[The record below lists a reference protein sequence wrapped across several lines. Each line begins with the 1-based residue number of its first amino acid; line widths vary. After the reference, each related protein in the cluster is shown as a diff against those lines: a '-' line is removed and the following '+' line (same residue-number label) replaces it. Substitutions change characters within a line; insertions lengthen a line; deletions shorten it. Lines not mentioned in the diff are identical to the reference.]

1 MLLSEQDCL
10 RYCETPAATADL
22 AAGRVLEARHALHI
36 DGKRPHLLAF
46 LAETKPE
53 LASPEAYA
61 TLEKVATP
69 ATKPIY
75 GQLSNLLDKVFTAQG
90 RNFYFDF
97 SRPELAEDFDAYLKD
112 KRRTG
117 QAFYGNFRRSWP
129 RASRVG
135 FQGVF
140 LEDLPPEPTPQP
152 EPVTTFIPSSEIWDI
167 ELTGDRIEYLVL
179 RQQLEGSNVKFF
191 CFDDQQCHKVLLRQG
206 VYTYLTAEVTTHGLG
221 YVPACP
227 VTTRQ
232 LDPLRPVQRTSAIA
246 DSLEVATIYLRD
258 ANQHE
263 MMKAYQGYA
272 KMWSYGVDCDYVP
285 PLSREDEASGISVRA
300 CTSGYC
306 YNSQRG
312 EYRCPACNGAGKRI
326 PVGPDK
332 VYIVKPAPQGETS
345 VVDPGPAGYI
355 TPELDSAKY
364 IGEQLILNEA
374 KIEKAVLGKSGLLD
388 QQKQDTLGGKILDW
402 GPAYDRFADIAADA
416 EVCLTFLLET
426 KARYRYGEAFRDSAI
441 TLGRRWQVKSVN
453 DLEAE
458 YAAAKEAGLD
468 DALLY
473 SYLEEIIYTRYAGDP
488 MELERNLLKL
498 ELTPFPTQTVDEA
511 KLNAVVGRDDLLLKT
526 YINDFF
532 NRFERE
538 NGSILDFGSVLTH
551 SKKVENIQAT
561 FNLYLDEKRK
571 DPAFAGAGPSPAAS
585 GLPANGPERGSLATT
600 EPQGAGVAS

>member
-1 MLLSEQDCL
+1 MLLTEQDCL

-22 AAGRVLEARHALHI
+22 AVGRALEQRHALHI
-36 DGKRPHLLAF
+36 DGKKSHLLAF
-46 LAETKPE
+46 LADNKPE
-53 LASPEAYA
+53 LASPEAFA
-61 TLEKVATP
+61 TLEKVAYA

-75 GQLSNLLDKVFTAQG
+75 GQLSNLTDKVFTAQG

-112 KRRTG
+112 KRKTG
-117 QAFYGNFRRSWP
+117 QPFFGTFRRSWS

-140 LEDLPPEPTPQP
+140 LEDLPAEPTQQP
-152 EPVTTFIPSSEIWDI
+152 EPFTRYIPSNEIWDI
-167 ELTGDRIEYLVL
+167 RLTDDRIEYLIL
-179 RQQLEGSNVKFF
+179 WQQGEAETKFF
-191 CFDDQQCHKVLLRQG
+191 CFDDQRCHKVLLRQG
-206 VYTYLTAEVTTHGLG
+206 TYSYLLEEVSTHGLG

-232 LDPLRPVQRTSAIA
+232 PDPLRPVQRTSALA
-246 DSLEVATIYLRD
+246 DSLEVAHIYLRD

-263 MMKAYQGYA
+263 MMKAYHSYA
-272 KMWSYGVDCDYVP
+272 KMWSYGVDCDYQAP
-285 PLSREDEASGISVRA
+285 A
-300 CTSGYC
+300 GYLG
-306 YNSQRG
+306 S
-312 EYRCPACNGAGKRI
+312 EYPQLCNAGRLFGSDGTLHNCPRCNGQGKYI

-332 VYIVKPAPQGETS
+332 VYMVKAANTAAGDVS
-345 VVDPGPAGYI
+345 IVDPGPAGYI
-355 TPELDSAKY
+355 TPELDSAEY
-364 IGEQLILNEA
+364 IGAQLILNEA

-402 GPAYDRFADIAADA
+402 GPAYDRFADIAMDA
-416 EVCLTFLLET
+416 EACLTFLLET
-426 KARYRYGEAFRDSAI
+426 KARYRYGDAFRDSAV
-441 TLGRRWQVKSVN
+441 TLGRKWQVKSVN

-473 SYLEEIIYTRYAGDP
+473 SYLEEIIYTKYAGDP

-538 NGSILDFGSVLTH
+538 NGSILDFASLLSH
-551 SKKVENIQAT
+551 SEKVNRIQAT
-561 FNLYLDEKRK
+561 FTTYLDEKRK
-571 DPAFAGAGPSPAAS
+571 DPAFGGGNPSLSADGAGRGIAA
-585 GLPANGPERGSLATT
+585 T
-600 EPQGAGVAS
+600 EPQGAGVAVAA

>member
-1 MLLSEQDCL
+1 VLLTAEDCL
-10 RYCETPAATADL
+10 RLCETPAATADL
-22 AAGRVLEARHALHI
+22 AVGRALEQRHALHI
-36 DGKRPHLLAF
+36 DGKKAHLLQF
-46 LAETKPE
+46 LAENKPE
-53 LASPEAYA
+53 LASPEAYS
-61 TLEKVATP
+61 TLEKVATA

-112 KRRTG
+112 KRKTG
-117 QAFYGNFRRSWP
+117 QPFFGTFRRTWS
-129 RASRVG
+129 RASKVG

-140 LEDLPPEPTPQP
+140 LEDLPAEPTAQP
-152 EPVTTFIPSSEIWDI
+152 EPFTTYIPSKDIWDI
-167 ELTGDRIEYLVL
+167 RLSDDRIEYLIL
-179 RQQLEGSNVKFF
+179 WQQLEAEQRFF
-191 CFDDQQCHKVLLRQG
+191 CFDDQQCHKVLLREG
-206 VYTYLTAEVTTHGLG
+206 VYSYLLQDLTTHGLG

-232 LDPLRPVQRTSAIA
+232 ADTLRPVQRTSALA

-263 MMKAYQGYA
+263 MMKAYHSYA
-272 KMWSYGVDCDYVP
+272 KMWSYGLDCDY
-285 PLSREDEASGISVRA
+285 EAPADYLGCQVAQTCNAGYLVDGQGARHA
-300 CTSGYC
+300 CP
-306 YNSQRG
+306 
-312 EYRCPACNGAGKRI
+312 RCGGVGKII
-326 PVGPDK
+326 PVGPNK
-332 VYIVKPAPQGETS
+332 TYIVKPAPQGETS

-364 IGEQLILNEA
+364 IGEQLVLNEA

-402 GPAYDRFADIAADA
+402 GPAYDRFADVAMDA
-416 EVCLTFLLET
+416 EACLTFLLET
-426 KARYRYGEAFRDSAI
+426 KARYRYGDAFRDSAV
-441 TLGRRWQVKSVN
+441 TLGRKWQVKSVN

-458 YAAAKEAGLD
+458 YSAAKESGLD

-538 NGSILDFGSVLTH
+538 NGSILDFASLLSH
-551 SKKVENIQAT
+551 SEKVNRIQAT
-561 FNLYLDEKRK
+561 FITYLDEKRK
-571 DPAFAGAGPSPAAS
+571 DPAFAGGTTGAR
-585 GLPANGPERGSLATT
+585 LPAD
-600 EPQGAGVAS
+600 GAGRGFAAAAEPEGTGATGAA